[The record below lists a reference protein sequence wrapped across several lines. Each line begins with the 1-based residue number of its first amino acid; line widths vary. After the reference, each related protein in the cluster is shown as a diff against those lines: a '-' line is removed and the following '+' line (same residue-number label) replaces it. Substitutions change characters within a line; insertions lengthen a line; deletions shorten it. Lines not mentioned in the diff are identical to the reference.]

1 MGEKGLKW
9 CDICLALFGT
19 IKTFGDPTTDIL
31 TLVKFYRAD
40 QKKWFT
46 VGLVFIILLC
56 SLYFLVHCTL
66 SLYKDS
72 SRYIKRILTQAFRFS
87 VHPFRPALVKLKM
100 LISDI
105 KKLWRSNEIQH
116 FDNETSGEEEDDVHL
131 RRDDSRYFLLF
142 EAAFESAPQ
151 FIIQL
156 YVMAVQQE
164 SVTIVQIISLLVS
177 FLSLAR
183 ASVVADEVF
192 HSFTMMIG
200 ETMS

>member
-1 MGEKGLKW
+1 MGERGLKW
-9 CDICLALFGT
+9 CDICLALFET
-19 IKTFGDPTTDIL
+19 ILSFGDPTTDIL

-40 QKKWFT
+40 RKKWFT

-56 SLYFLVHCTL
+56 SLYFLVHRTL

-72 SRYIKRILTQAFRFS
+72 SRYIKRILTRAFRFS
-87 VHPFRPALVKLKM
+87 VYPFCPALVKLKM
-100 LISDI
+100 LLYDL
-105 KKLWRSNEIQH
+105 KKLWRSNKIQP
-116 FDNETSGEEEDDVHL
+116 FGNNTSDGEEDDVHL
-131 RRDDSRYFLLF
+131 RRDDSKYFPLF
-142 EAAFESAPQ
+142 EGSFESAPQ
-151 FIIQL
+151 FILQL
-156 YVMAVQQE
+156 YVMAVQEE

-192 HSFTMMIG
+192 HSLTMMIG